1 MKVLMVLTSTRKL
14 GDSDYETGLDIED
27 FASAYYELAD
37 AGAQVTLATPKGG
50 IAPVDPAS
58 LSSGAQNPHVCRFL
72 KDESLQWQLANTI
85 RLETTGQFFYD
96 AVFYPGGPGMLS
108 DLVRDDTSVFLV
120 ANFYKHHK
128 PMAFVGQGVAAL
140 LGVLDPWGGILLK
153 GKHISASEQLKK
165 QLKLSG
171 AKLNESSAP
180 VVQDDVIITGGHGMA
195 ADAAKMMIRMLT
207 TADLTRPVEA

>member
-1 MKVLMVLTSTRKL
+1 
-14 GDSDYETGLDIED
+14 
-27 FASAYYELAD
+27 
-37 AGAQVTLATPKGG
+37 
-50 IAPVDPAS
+50 
-58 LSSGAQNPHVCRFL
+58 
-72 KDESLQWQLANTI
+72 
-85 RLETTGQFFYD
+85 
-96 AVFYPGGPGMLS
+96 
-108 DLVRDDTSVFLV
+108 
-120 ANFYKHHK
+120 
-128 PMAFVGQGVAAL
+128 MAFVGQGVAAL

-207 TADLTRPVEA
+207 IADLTRPVEA